1 MNSTRLRNIIIII
14 AAVFVIAATAVA
26 SVYFVS
32 RSIEERENARIQAL
46 AEPLEFERHALER
59 ELISITKPLP
69 GGSTITIAAVDLDKE
84 IYTRIWTKFAF
95 ASTGEADP
103 AVAISKIG
111 AGERLLFRGTICL
124 SPEEMPD
131 MAGNMTSD
139 ELKIM
144 IASGWNTAI
153 LVNSERAAQLDDY
166 IADMKSRM
174 SALGIQ
180 GADTL
185 YFEEGV
191 YKSGAHDD
199 IIRSHGIY
207 TVINAIDEN
216 ADPITRDTSDD
227 IWRVGAIGW
236 SGPKSNPTATKALE
250 SLLEKHGGA
259 VFAVDTWHEDGRKE
273 YAHFIPGVSEESFER
288 MLFKFLDSVEAGD
301 LYVHGASS
309 AKETYTTYKVEY
321 DLYKNVYEP
330 RQIEI
335 NARLDVILAELR
347 EIYAGN
353 R

>member
-1 MNSTRLRNIIIII
+1 MNPKRVKNIIVIV
-14 AAVFVIAATAVA
+14 AAVFVIAAIAVA
-26 SVYFVS
+26 SVYFVA
-32 RSIEERENARIQAL
+32 RSVEERENARIQAL
-46 AEPLEFERHALER
+46 AQPLEFERHALER
-59 ELISITKPLP
+59 ELISITKPLS

-84 IYTRIWTKFAF
+84 VYTRLWNKFAYV
-95 ASTGEADP
+95 STGEADP

-111 AGERLLFRGTICL
+111 AGEKLLFSGTICL

-131 MAGNMTSD
+131 MEGNMTAD

-153 LVNSERAAQLDDY
+153 LVNSERAAQLDAY
-166 IADMKSRM
+166 LTDMKTRM
-174 SALGIQ
+174 SDLGIQ
-180 GADTL
+180 NADTL

-191 YKSGAHDD
+191 YESSVHDGV
-199 IIRSHGIY
+199 IRAHGIY

-236 SGPKSNPTATKALE
+236 SGSKSNPTATKALA
-250 SLLEKHGGA
+250 SLLENHGGA
-259 VFAVDTWHEDGRKE
+259 VFTVDTWHEHSRKE

-288 MLFKFLDSVEAGD
+288 MLFTLLDSVEAGD

-309 AKETYTTYKVEY
+309 ARETYTTYKEEY

-335 NARLDVILAELR
+335 NARLSVILAELR